1 LGTPKFSV
9 SSLEEIE
16 FMDIQS
22 MRCPP
27 LEYDHRNKNSYSEQP
42 HALTVVI
49 GAVCQDGIV
58 LVADKKITN
67 TVGGKYENDGIKI
80 YGDLGHILIGYT
92 GAVGLFDIFRKY
104 IVGDVNTTRNHVE
117 RYRYANVINT
127 MSNLIKEF
135 NLSIGRQYSSFQTL
149 IAKHMRERSELYHV
163 DVYGN
168 ATKLDYK
175 AIGIGD
181 DIADV
186 FCKKLILN
194 GRSKIKEFVKNAY
207 TAIMYME
214 RFCPGMGVGI
224 GGDIFMYLVIVLD

>member
-1 LGTPKFSV
+1 MGTPKFSV

-27 LEYDHRNKNSYSEQP
+27 AEYDHRNKSSYSEQP

-49 GAVCQDGIV
+49 VAVCQEGIV
-58 LVADKKITN
+58 LLADKKITN
-67 TVGGKYENDGIKI
+67 TVGGKDENDRIKI
-80 YGDLGHILIGYT
+80 YGDLGHILIVYT
-92 GAVGLFDIFRKY
+92 GAVRLFDIFRKHV
-104 IVGDVNTTRNHVE
+104 VGDVLTTRNHVE
-117 RYRYANVINT
+117 RYKYTNVVET

-135 NLSIGRQYSSFQTL
+135 NLSIGRQHSLFETL
-149 IAKHMRERSELYHV
+149 IAKHMREDSELYHV
-163 DVYGN
+163 DVNGK

-175 AIGIGD
+175 AIGIGK

-194 GRSKIKEFVKNAY
+194 GRPKIKEFVSFFFLCPQ
-207 TAIMYME
+207 AIY
-214 RFCPGMGVGI
+214 FSFYFHLLFVN
-224 GGDIFMYLVIVLD
+224 